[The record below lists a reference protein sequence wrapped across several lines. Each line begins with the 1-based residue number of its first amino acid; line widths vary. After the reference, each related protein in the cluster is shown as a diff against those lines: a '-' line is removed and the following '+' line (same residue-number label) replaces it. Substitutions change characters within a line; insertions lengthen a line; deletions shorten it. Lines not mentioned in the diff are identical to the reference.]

1 MVTDSAVKKLTDDV
15 HDLQKDMA
23 QIGTLVDRL
32 DVTIEKLTEVS
43 STVSQLLAVQ
53 GSRLDFQEKFAAKL
67 EDLVEKRRVETENMI
82 KDLHKKIDDGQK
94 ASTEQHSAINK
105 DIIDRIGKIEKFVW
119 TSLGGGVVIGFILSR
134 IPWEIL
140 FQ

>member
-1 MVTDSAVKKLTDDV
+1 MAIDSDVKRLADDV

-23 QIGTLVDRL
+23 QVGTLVDRL

-43 STVSQLLAVQ
+43 TAVAQLLAVQ
-53 GSRLDFQEKFAAKL
+53 GNRLDFQEKIAAKL
-67 EDLVEKRRVETENMI
+67 EDLIEKRRVETETMI
-82 KDLHKKIDDGQK
+82 KDLHKKIDDSQK
-94 ASTEQHSAINK
+94 ASTDQHAAINK

-119 TSLGGGVVIGFILSR
+119 LSLGGGTVIGFILSTF
-134 IPWEIL
+134 PWENL